1 MIAKINAIQILPVV
15 IHSAQQMK
23 KQEDLTMNT
32 MMMTRMMAEDCGVPE
47 LRGYSSNGSERSGL
61 IGWFRKLLGK

>member
-1 MIAKINAIQILPVV
+1 
-15 IHSAQQMK
+15 
-23 KQEDLTMNT
+23 MNT

-61 IGWFRKLLGK
+61 IGWFLKLLGK

>member
-1 MIAKINAIQILPVV
+1 
-15 IHSAQQMK
+15 
-23 KQEDLTMNT
+23 MNT

-47 LRGYSSNGSERSGL
+47 LRGSNSNGSERSGL